1 MKNSAIQEVRPDTK
15 REVVWQINSNL
26 PKKEDTRSR
35 KASKTNK
42 EPVLVKTLIEKT
54 FQKLSGQL
62 LERLGSLE
70 QELKALQAEN
80 AELKN
85 KLTQVQNLG

>member
-1 MKNSAIQEVRPDTK
+1 MKNIATQEVKKEAK

-26 PKKEDTRSR
+26 KKETTTRS
-35 KASKTNK
+35 KSKSSK

-54 FQKLSGQL
+54 FNKLSAQL
-62 LERLGSLE
+62 LERLGALE
-70 QELKALQAEN
+70 QELKTLQAEN